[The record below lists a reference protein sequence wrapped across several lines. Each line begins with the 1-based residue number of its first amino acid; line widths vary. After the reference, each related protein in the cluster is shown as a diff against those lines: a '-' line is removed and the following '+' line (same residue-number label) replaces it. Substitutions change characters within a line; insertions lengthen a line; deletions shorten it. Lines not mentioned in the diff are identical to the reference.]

1 MKRKVN
7 HYTDEFKLKVVQEY
21 LETDISREELKKKYG
36 FGGNNSI
43 SNWMRK
49 FGLELPSEDQFQQQ
63 QIMAEEQ
70 KKTKQEAELEAKI
83 RDLEASL
90 EYEKL
95 RTKALNKL
103 IDVAERD
110 LKISIRK
117 KPGTKQ

>member
-21 LETDISREELKKKYG
+21 LETDISRVELQKKYG
-36 FGGNNSI
+36 IGGNNCI

-49 FGLELPSEDQFQQQ
+49 FDIELPSKSQIQQQ
-63 QIMAEEQ
+63 RVMSKEQ

>member
-21 LETDISREELKKKYG
+21 LESDISGAALNRKYG
-36 FGGNNSI
+36 IRGNSCI
-43 SNWMRK
+43 SDWMRK
-49 FGLELPSEDQFQQQ
+49 FGIELPNKEQFEQHR
-63 QIMAEEQ
+63 IMAEEQ
-70 KKTKQEAELEAKI
+70 KKTKQESELEARI
-83 RDLEASL
+83 RELEASL

>member
-21 LETDISREELKKKYG
+21 LETDIGRVELQKKYSI
-36 FGGNNSI
+36 GGNNCI

-49 FGLELPSEDQFQQQ
+49 FDIELPSKSQFQQQ
-63 QIMAEEQ
+63 RVMSEEQ

-83 RDLEASL
+83 RDLETTL

>member
-7 HYTDEFKLKVVQEY
+7 HYTDEFKLKVVREY
-21 LETDISREELKKKYG
+21 LETDISRVELQKKYG
-36 FGGNNSI
+36 IGGNNCI

-49 FGLELPSEDQFQQQ
+49 FDIELPSKSQIQQQ
-63 QIMAEEQ
+63 RVMSKEQ

>member
-7 HYTDEFKLKVVQEY
+7 HYTDEFKLKIVQEY
-21 LETDISREELKKKYG
+21 LETDISRVELQKKYG
-36 FGGNNSI
+36 IGGNNCI

-49 FGLELPSEDQFQQQ
+49 FDIELPSKSQIQQQ
-63 QIMAEEQ
+63 RVMSEEQ